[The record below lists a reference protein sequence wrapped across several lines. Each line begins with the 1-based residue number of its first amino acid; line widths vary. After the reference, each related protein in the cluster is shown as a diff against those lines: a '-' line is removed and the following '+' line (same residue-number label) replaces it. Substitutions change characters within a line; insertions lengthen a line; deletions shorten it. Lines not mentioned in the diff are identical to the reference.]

1 MVAKMTNYC
10 SVRIEKK
17 KASSLKGMAN
27 HTQRLFREEGSHID
41 YSKSHLNET
50 LHGDDSPL
58 WKQVEDQLSKSG
70 VTLKKGSHN
79 ASVVAVEIVIS
90 ATPTYF
96 RDSYKD
102 WGVYDSKK
110 VDIWKEKV
118 LQTLKDKYQDNFV
131 HASLHLDEA
140 TPHIHAVVV
149 PIAEKEC
156 AKRRT
161 KAQIQAGEAPETYTK
176 NVLDAKSMFNKAG
189 LRQLQTDFAAPLK
202 EIGIERG
209 IANSGKKHLSSKD
222 YWKKIEAF
230 FTPSKEKKTIPK
242 IQLQPK
248 KLFESHSEYAERE
261 ENRLKKIFKNAISK
275 LYNKLDNAQAEAKF
289 WKSEYE
295 QERERSEII
304 MKMLEKETIEEHLLE
319 VAGKDRAIE
328 RLETDVRTLETEFEH
343 KDEIIH
349 KSSQKL
355 SKLENEVNTLIIRN
369 RQLEIDLSRSRDEG
383 LEY

>member
-1 MVAKMTNYC
+1 MTNYC

-17 KASSLKGMAN
+17 KASGLKGMAN
-27 HTQRLFREEGSHID
+27 HTQRLFKEKGTHID

-58 WKQVEDQLSKSG
+58 WMQIEKRLSDSG
-70 VTLKKGSHN
+70 VAQKKGSHN

-102 WGVYDSKK
+102 WGVYDPKK

-140 TPHIHAVVV
+140 TPHIHAVVL
-149 PIAEKEC
+149 PISEKEC

-161 KAQIQAGEAPETYTK
+161 RAQIQAGEAPETYTK
-176 NVLDAKSMFNKAG
+176 NVLDAKSMFNKAA

-209 IANSGKKHLSSKD
+209 IANSGKKHLSTKD
-222 YWKKIEAF
+222 YWKKIESF
-230 FTPSKEKKTIPK
+230 FSPLKEKKTLPK
-242 IQLQPK
+242 IQMQPK
-248 KLFESHSEYAERE
+248 KLLESHSDYIERE
-261 ENRLKKIFKNAISK
+261 ENRIKKAVKSAMSK
-275 LYNKLDNAQAEAKF
+275 LYSKLENAQAEGKF

-304 MKMLEKETIEEHLLE
+304 MKMLEKETIEEHLLG

-328 RLETDVRTLETEFEH
+328 RLETDVSTLETEIDH
-343 KDEIIH
+343 KDEMLQ

-355 SKLENEVNTLIIRN
+355 LELENELDRLTIRN
-369 RQLEIDLSRSRDEG
+369 KQLEIDLTRSRDNG